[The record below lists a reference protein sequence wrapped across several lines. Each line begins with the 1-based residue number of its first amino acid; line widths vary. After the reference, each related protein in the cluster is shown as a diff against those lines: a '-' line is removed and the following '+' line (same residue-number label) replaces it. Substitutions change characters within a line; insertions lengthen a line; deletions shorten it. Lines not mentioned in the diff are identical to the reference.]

1 MKPTTLSL
9 ATFAALFA
17 GLSVAPGAAL
27 PAGAATPEASRA
39 AVTAQNTHDEFR
51 AKFQQAMT
59 LNATDEMASLVR
71 KFTDEAVVWIME
83 TAEGISNGSNEALEK
98 RMAALRKAWK
108 TARDSKFC
116 DEMYEYFSLLEP
128 AMKTERKKL
137 KVRYEK
143 ALEQYRENLEQA
155 DGKGLELQSIEFAG
169 MAEAFETLGDMYYSS
184 QSWLL
189 AGGCVNESNRG
200 DEADLDR
207 AADYYGKCL
216 ENRVKIDLKDR
227 SYVEVNALHQS
238 LVGRGYGSKKTDPAD
253 DVGGAPPVEE
263 AAGITVPMQFELLQE
278 WDAFERPLYVSD
290 ELYMLWTGVY
300 MQAKG
305 SSARVASLD
314 DRSPAFVRTGAN
326 DVQVDVDN
334 DGNGDVDVPLT
345 GNKEAVAFKI
355 AGNSR
360 EWGAIATIGVQQ
372 EQYQGIEVNLAPSDD
387 QLTLYLH
394 PAASVVG
401 ELEGESIRVLDDN
414 LDGKYG
420 SAPRTWAY
428 VGMSEGNFCPDMDS
442 VVIGRSK
449 RARPW
454 SSMQLVDKQWY
465 RFEMD
470 ESGKQLVATP
480 VTVETA
486 TLKYKFSGGKPEW
499 IIVKGTGGL
508 EGCYFEV
515 TSKGTE
521 VPAGTY
527 ELFYG
532 DLRKGK
538 KQQTAKALILPGR
551 RSKSIR
557 VEPGKVETLELGAPF
572 GFEFKQSLD
581 GEVLTVVGQSVVVT
595 GAAGERYERVW
606 NCVPQPEVSWR
617 KAGSKKGS
625 KGEDMENVMSS
636 DQLDQLGWESGWF
649 PRDLIQT
656 LKNPPEA
663 VEVQLIEKKNKLF
676 GKITSEWKD

>member
-1 MKPTTLSL
+1 MKFTTLSL
-9 ATFAALFA
+9 ASLA
-17 GLSVAPGAAL
+17 GLLVALGAAL
-27 PAGAATPEASRA
+27 PTAAAAPAAPSAARA
-39 AVTAQNTHDEFR
+39 AQNTHDEFR
-51 AKFQQAMT
+51 AKFKQAMA

-83 TAEGISNGSNEALEK
+83 TAEGISNGSNEVLEK

-128 AMKTERKKL
+128 AMKTERSKL
-137 KVRYEK
+137 KVRYDKE
-143 ALEQYRENLEQA
+143 LETYRQNLEQA
-155 DGKGLELQSIEFAG
+155 DGKGLELQAVTLSG

-184 QSWLL
+184 QCWLL
-189 AGGCVNESNRG
+189 AGGCVSEANRG

-207 AADYYGKCL
+207 TADFYGKCL
-216 ENRVKIDLKDR
+216 ENRRKIDLKDR
-227 SYVEVNALHQS
+227 TYIEVNGVHQS
-238 LVGRGYGSKKTDPAD
+238 LVGRGYGSKKKDPAD
-253 DVGGAPPVEE
+253 DVGGAEPVEE
-263 AAGITVPMQFELLQE
+263 AASITVPMEFELLQE
-278 WDAFERPLYVSD
+278 WDAFERPLYTSD
-290 ELYMLWTGVY
+290 ELYQLWTGVY
-300 MQAKG
+300 MKAKG
-305 SSARVASLD
+305 SSARVAPLD
-314 DRSPAFVRTGAN
+314 DRSPSFVRTGAN
-326 DVQVDVDN
+326 EVKVDIDN

-345 GNKEAVAFKI
+345 GNKEPIAFKV

-360 EWGAIATIGVQQ
+360 DWGVIATIGVQQ
-372 EQYQGIEVNLAPSDD
+372 EQYQGIDVNLAPSDD

-401 ELEGESIRVLDDN
+401 ELEGEKIRVLDDN

-428 VGMSEGNFCPDMDS
+428 IGLSKEHFCPDMDA

-470 ESGKQLVATP
+470 ETGKQLVATP
-480 VTVETA
+480 ITVETA

-499 IIVKGTGGL
+499 IVVKGTGAL

-515 TSKGTE
+515 TAKGTE
-521 VPAGTY
+521 VPAGSY

-551 RSKSIR
+551 RTKAVR
-557 VEPGKVETLELGAPF
+557 VEPGKVETIELGAPF
-572 GFEFKQSLD
+572 AFDFDHSLD

-595 GAAGERYERVW
+595 GSAGERYERVW

-625 KGEDMENVMSS
+625 KGEEMERVMSS
-636 DQLDQLGWESGWF
+636 DQLDQLGWEAGWF
-649 PRDLIQT
+649 PRDMIQT

-663 VEVQLIEKKNKLF
+663 VEVELTEKKNKLF
-676 GKITSEWKD
+676 GKINSEWKD